1 MYFNVNGELQITGQN
16 GFKLY
21 AWDRTSS
28 PYLEVYRSYMNVG
41 NPFIETIIE
50 GTTVEIKNWAKGLTF
65 SEMDVRMMEL
75 EYENRQ
81 LGLKQSEMEVV
92 LMERGVL

>member
-1 MYFNVNGELQITGQN
+1 M
-16 GFKLY
+16 
-21 AWDRTSS
+21 R
-28 PYLEVYRSYMNVG
+28 VG

-75 EYENRQ
+75 EHENRQ
-81 LGLKQSEMEVV
+81 LGLKQSEMEVT
-92 LMERGVL
+92 LMERGIL